1 MLFTDM
7 HPNQGVRDGR
17 SFVRILE
24 EAADDGIGVSSFGVG
39 IDFGADLANQVSQVR
54 GGNYFHL
61 ETPEKIRRVFERDFD
76 LMVTPLAY
84 DLEISLLAPAG
95 YEIVDAYGLA
105 GAGTGRCDGQPA
117 GRCIGLTVPTVF
129 LSRGGGGMFLRL
141 ALEVGADQPGDPIF
155 FGHVVYQDEAGQSV
169 EHESG
174 VSPAP
179 RRTRFGR

>member
-39 IDFGADLANQVSQVR
+39 IDFGADLANKCMR
-54 GGNYFHL
+54 ECAAGTGL
-61 ETPEKIRRVFERDFD
+61 PRTPRRFVNVFERDFD

-84 DLEISLLAPAG
+84 DLEVALGAG
-95 YEIVDAYGLA
+95 RLEIGDAYGLA

-117 GRCIGLTVPTVF
+117 GRCIGLTVPTVLRCAVAAVCSF
-129 LSRGGGGMFLRL
+129 RL
-141 ALEVGADQPGDPIF
+141 ALEQELTSHGLTPIF
-155 FGHVVYQDEAGQSV
+155 FGHVVYWNRLRAEREA
-169 EHESG
+169 
-174 VSPAP
+174 
-179 RRTRFGR
+179 